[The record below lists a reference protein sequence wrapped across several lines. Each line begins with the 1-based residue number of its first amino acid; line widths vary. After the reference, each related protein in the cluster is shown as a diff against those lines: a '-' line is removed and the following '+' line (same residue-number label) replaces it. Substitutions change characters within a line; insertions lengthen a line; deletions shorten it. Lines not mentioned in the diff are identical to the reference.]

1 MTKEQNQPPPP
12 PPPPPPDTDPGV
24 EIREGDKR

>member
-1 MTKEQNQPPPP
+1 MTKGQNQPPPP
-12 PPPPPPDTDPGV
+12 PPPPPPNTDPGV